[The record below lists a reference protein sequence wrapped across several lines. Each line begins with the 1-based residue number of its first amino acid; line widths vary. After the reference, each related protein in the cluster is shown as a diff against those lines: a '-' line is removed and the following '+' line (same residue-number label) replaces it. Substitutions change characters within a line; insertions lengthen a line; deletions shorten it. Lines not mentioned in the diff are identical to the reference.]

1 MKAHEIA
8 ERAASL
14 VSGERNHV
22 HGEAGQNHK
31 NIAAFWNAYLA
42 ARFIAHNKPPILQA
56 QDVAVMMV
64 MLKAARTTFGA
75 HNLDDYV
82 DMVGYASIA
91 GDLAERDAA
100 MATRIVK
107 EHPPENPALAAASDQ
122 LAAMGGAPRPS
133 YGFEW
138 TKENLDAA
146 ARALSAN
153 GKHF

>member
-22 HGEAGQNHK
+22 HGEAGQNHR

-64 MLKAARTTFGA
+64 LLKAARTTFGA

-100 MATRIVK
+100 LATRIVK
-107 EHPPENPALAAASDQ
+107 EHPPENPALPAASEQ

-133 YGFEW
+133 FVAEW
-138 TKENLDAA
+138 GKELIETFKRPVAD
-146 ARALSAN
+146 N